1 MKELFNFPQ
10 KKGKNFICHPIN
22 KTLLELNEIKITNF
36 QQLHDKNG
44 HFIECNIPINNNN
57 EAIKIIKTMDN
68 EAKTTVINNYD
79 DWFENDI
86 TDESNDL
93 IENLYVNSY
102 MDNMPMT
109 IILSNKIETEIYIN
123 EEEKEI
129 NEIINFL
136 LLNKKNKNL
145 LINIDII
152 FLGIYI
158 NKDNIINKWGLKYIN
173 IEELTE
179 FNTDWNKE
187 EIEEEWKYDLI
198 HYEEE
203 VNNKIEKLKRGLN
216 DARTLYNEIINENN
230 IKIWENKID
239 KLKNNILS
247 IYDNR

>member
-109 IILSNKIETEIYIN
+109 IILSNKIETEIIIN
-123 EEEKEI
+123 DEEKEQQDLVK
-129 NEIINFL
+129 FL
-136 LLNKKNKNL
+136 IENKKNKNFI
-145 LINIDII
+145 INIDII

-158 NKDNIINKWGLKYIN
+158 NKSSIINKWAFKYIN
-173 IEELTE
+173 IETIKETSD
-179 FNTDWNKE
+179 DWNRQ
-187 EIEEEWKYDLI
+187 EIEEEWEFDVINL
-198 HYEEE
+198 EEE
-203 VNNKIEKLKRGLN
+203 VAKEIAKLQLKLSN
-216 DARTLYNEIINENN
+216 VKLLYNEIKKENN
-230 IKIWENKID
+230 IKIWENKLN
-239 KLKNNILS
+239 KLKSLIFQK
-247 IYDNR
+247 

>member
-109 IILSNKIETEIYIN
+109 IILSNKIETEIIIN
-123 EEEKEI
+123 DEEKEQQDLVK
-129 NEIINFL
+129 FL
-136 LLNKKNKNL
+136 IENKKNKNFI
-145 LINIDII
+145 INIDII

-158 NKDNIINKWGLKYIN
+158 NKSSIINKWAFKYIN
-173 IEELTE
+173 IETIKE
-179 FNTDWNKE
+179 NNDDWNRQ
-187 EIEEEWKYDLI
+187 EIEEEWEFDVINL
-198 HYEEE
+198 EEE
-203 VNNKIEKLKRGLN
+203 VAKEIAKLQLKLSN
-216 DARTLYNEIINENN
+216 VKLLYTEIKKENN
-230 IKIWENKID
+230 IKIWENKLN
-239 KLKNNILS
+239 KLKSLIFQK
-247 IYDNR
+247 

>member
-1 MKELFNFPQ
+1 MKHLFKIPQ
-10 KKGKNFICHPIN
+10 KKGKSYICNSQEKICV
-22 KTLLELNEIKITNF
+22 ELNEIKIKNIK
-36 QQLHDKNG
+36 QLGETGGYYLECIIPNKNNKEQIDIVKNVDNDAKNYMAEN
-44 HFIECNIPINNNN
+44 HN
-57 EAIKIIKTMDN
+57 ETPLNTYI
-68 EAKTTVINNYD
+68 
-79 DWFENDI
+79 
-86 TDESNDL
+86 
-93 IENLYVNSY
+93 NSY
-102 MDNMPMT
+102 DTDDNTIT

>member
-102 MDNMPMT
+102 IDNMPMT
-109 IILSNKIETEIYIN
+109 IILSNKIETEIIIN
-123 EEEKEI
+123 DEEKEQQDLVK
-129 NEIINFL
+129 FL
-136 LLNKKNKNL
+136 IENKKNKNFI
-145 LINIDII
+145 INIDII

-158 NKDNIINKWGLKYIN
+158 NKSSIINKWAFKYIN
-173 IEELTE
+173 IETIKETSD
-179 FNTDWNKE
+179 DWNRQ
-187 EIEEEWKYDLI
+187 EIEEEWEFDLI
-198 HYEEE
+198 NLEEE
-203 VNNKIEKLKRGLN
+203 VAKEIAKLQLKLSN
-216 DARTLYNEIINENN
+216 VKLLYNEIKKENN
-230 IKIWENKID
+230 MKIWENKLN
-239 KLKNNILS
+239 KLKSLIFQK
-247 IYDNR
+247 